1 MSEMEPKA
9 YTAAE
14 FGKIFGKNGAWTRR
28 MVNDGKLSAIR
39 GWGEM
44 MIPSSEIDR
53 MMEAAAST
61 VSYTHLTLP
70 TICSV

>member
-44 MIPSSEIDR
+44 MIPTCEIDR
-53 MMEAAAST
+53 ILESASRNLDT
-61 VSYTHLTLP
+61 VGKEDSM
-70 TICSV
+70 V

>member
-9 YTAAE
+9 YTADQ

-28 MVNDGKLSAIR
+28 LVNDGKLSAIR

-44 MIPSSEIDR
+44 MIPTDEIDR
-53 MMEAAAST
+53 IMGSAARNLDT
-61 VSYTHLTLP
+61 VGKEDSM
-70 TICSV
+70 V